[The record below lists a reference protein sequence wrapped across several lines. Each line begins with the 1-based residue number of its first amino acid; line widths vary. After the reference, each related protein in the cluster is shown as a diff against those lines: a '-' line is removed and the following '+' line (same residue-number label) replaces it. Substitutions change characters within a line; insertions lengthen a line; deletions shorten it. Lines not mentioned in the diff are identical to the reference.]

1 VQVWLIRVRHVF
13 AQIRRP
19 DGAYPSLH
27 QLTDAQ
33 RERINGVLA
42 GALGALE
49 DLPGTLEAAKP
60 PVIASIPVHG
70 TAK

>member
-1 VQVWLIRVRHVF
+1 VWLIRMRHVF
-13 AQIRRP
+13 AQIRRR
-19 DGAYPSLH
+19 DGTYPSLG

-49 DLPGTLEAAKP
+49 DIPPTLEAAKTP
-60 PVIASIPVHG
+60 IIPSIPVHG
-70 TAK
+70 NAK